1 MRIWRVARRVWGGE
15 TGGMAVSKNERTPT
29 TTELGILDLLT
40 LRGFDPKCKAKL
52 VRHQDKRFDIRAL
65 VRDGWIQEYQ
75 SLQARSIFGKCDFIV
90 TFIGDGGTRAELLG
104 VYRVINERSSTP
116 EDVSENSP
124 FSEWRDTEQFF
135 YELEHQ
141 DQFANLERRVVIEWG
156 RGVLSWH
163 QHMRNKPIIEVYP
176 PGRVLQ
182 RFSDY
187 LDFSLTFQE
196 LQDLFNN
203 SAAHRD
209 WYSSLRAVA
218 GVYLVLDSSTG
229 AQYVGSACG
238 LDGIWGRWRDYAQEG
253 HGNNRQLRAL
263 VVDNPDA
270 CPAGFRFSLLQ
281 VLPKT
286 TANSEVIRVENV
298 FKAKLGSRVTG
309 LNLN

>member
-1 MRIWRVARRVWGGE
+1 
-15 TGGMAVSKNERTPT
+15 MAVSKKKQLST

-52 VRHQDKRFDIRAL
+52 VRHQDKRFDIRDL
-65 VRDGWIQEYQ
+65 VRNGWIEEYQ

-90 TFIGDGGTRAELLG
+90 TFMGDGGTRAEMLG
-104 VYRVINERSSTP
+104 VYRVINERVSTP
-116 EDVSENSP
+116 DDVSEDSP
-124 FSEWRDTEQFF
+124 FSIWRDTEQFF

-141 DQFANLERRVVIEWG
+141 DQYADLERRVVIEWG

-163 QHMRNKPIIEVYP
+163 QHMRNKPIIEIYP

-182 RFSDY
+182 RFADY
-187 LDFSLTFQE
+187 LEFSLTFDE

-203 SAAHRD
+203 PAAHRD
-209 WYSSLRAVA
+209 WYSGLSAVA

-229 AQYVGSACG
+229 AQYVGAAYG
-238 LDGIWGRWRDYAQEG
+238 LDGIWGRWKNYAQNG
-253 HGNNRQLRAL
+253 HGDNQLLEEL
-263 VVDNPDA
+263 VEDNPDVR
-270 CPAGFRFSLLQ
+270 PHSFRFSLLQ

-286 TANSEVIRVENV
+286 TDKKRVIGVEKV
-298 FKAKLGSRVTG
+298 FKDKLGSRATG